1 MFCGKVTCFSNQ
13 HSYIF
18 SNISLMLIE
27 QIKTEKLI
35 MFRRVLLFRNLT
47 DNIPKNIGLYSV
59 GVMFLLLFRIMIDPF
74 QILLGLLAFLVSY
87 SSIYV
92 LNDLYDI
99 EDDKRDEKKSLR
111 KPLAQ
116 GVIDRKEAVTIFV
129 SLLFLGLLF
138 SIFLNLLFFCAILS
152 MILINLTYS
161 VRWTNIRNQSP
172 EDVRHKS
179 LKHTT
184 LGLPLVFLMQ
194 LLKIFLPWTTSTEV
208 MQFPVLFAIGFSLLY
223 VILFKGYK
231 EYRTIGGSIM
241 QAPVAFGFASAFFI
255 SSMALYPEPLVQ
267 ASIVLY
273 ILVGIVLFRNS
284 CLTDRKVLLL
294 SPIYIFLGIIVL
306 FYLMTNVL
314 T

>member
-1 MFCGKVTCFSNQ
+1 M
-13 HSYIF
+13 
-18 SNISLMLIE
+18 
-27 QIKTEKLI
+27 
-35 MFRRVLLFRNLT
+35 FRNLT

-59 GVMFLLLFRIMIDPF
+59 GVMLLLLFRVSIDPL
-74 QILLGLLAFLVSY
+74 QILLGLVAFSVSY

-99 EDDKRDEKKSLR
+99 EDDKRDDKKALR
-111 KPLAQ
+111 KPLAH
-116 GVIDRKEAVTIFV
+116 GAIDKKEAMTIFV
-129 SLLFLGLLF
+129 SLLFLGLLL

-152 MILINLTYS
+152 MILINLIYS
-161 VRWTNIRNQSP
+161 VPWTNIRNQSL
-172 EDVRHKS
+172 EDVYSKS

-194 LLKIFLPWTTSTEV
+194 LLKIVLPWTISPEV
-208 MQFPVLFAIGFSLLY
+208 MRFPVLFAVGFSLLY

-231 EYRTIGGSIM
+231 EYLTIGESIM
-241 QAPVAFGFASAFFI
+241 QAPVAFGFTSAFFI
-255 SSMALYPEPLVQ
+255 SSMTLYPEPLVQ
-267 ASIVLY
+267 ALIVFY
-273 ILVGIVLFRNS
+273 ILLGIVFFRNS

-294 SPIYIFLGIIVL
+294 SPIYIFLGILVL